1 MLHKECGS
9 ISLLLY
15 FYRSIFADDDDEDDN
30 VADTLGISTKPV
42 LNGEPDKISDEV
54 RQFIPLLVI
63 VVCVIVTWIWELQS

>member
-1 MLHKECGS
+1 MVHKECGS
-9 ISLLLY
+9 ISLLYY